1 MNISLNWLKYYV
13 DIDVPVQ
20 ELCDKMVMAGFEVE
34 SIVDLSQT
42 MKNVVAGKIVKIEKH
57 PDADKLQICQIDVG
71 TGEDSHRSGQHFRR
85 RRGSGRSSRLS
96 SSKRS
101 RHKERQAQRSGVQR
115 YALLG
120 RRTLS

>member
-42 MKNVVAGKIVKIEKH
+42 MKNVVAGKIVKLKSIPTPTSFKFVKSTWEPVK
-57 PDADKLQICQIDVG
+57 IY
-71 TGEDSHRSGQHFRR
+71 R
-85 RRGSGRSSRLS
+85 
-96 SSKRS
+96 
-101 RHKERQAQRSGVQR
+101 
-115 YALLG
+115 
-120 RRTLS
+120 